1 MNADYFRLLG
11 TFTLGDCQYFI
22 ENFLS
27 SMSGVV
33 LYEIIR
39 FTKKGGID
47 FYGQIVKK
55 EFV

>member
-33 LYEIIR
+33 LYEIIK